1 MSEYI
6 RDTIH
11 ITMES
16 DVIQLNPSE
25 FPSLLSEI
33 TDPPQKLYIR
43 GTLPNPSSKLLC
55 VVGSRRHS
63 PYGKDVCET
72 LIQGLSGH
80 DIVIVSGLALGIDAV
95 AHSAAL
101 KAGLHTIGVPGSGLD
116 DSVLYPRTNRLLARD
131 ILTSG
136 GTLLSEFEP
145 MFKATPY
152 SFPQRNRIMAG
163 MSHATLVIEA
173 GEKSG
178 TLITARLAMEYN
190 RDVLTVPGSIFSGLS
205 YGPHMLIK
213 NGATPITESGDIL
226 EAFGIK
232 STDEHSN
239 LDTHKNL
246 GENEKKVLQFLEHPM
261 LRDELL
267 SALKLPI
274 KDAHILLSSM
284 ELKGLIV
291 ERLGEIRRM

>member
-1 MSEYI
+1 MYEYI

-16 DVIQLNPSE
+16 DVIQLNPSQ
-25 FPSLLSEI
+25 FPALLSEI
-33 TDPPQKLYIR
+33 TDPPPKLYVR
-43 GTLPNPSSKLLC
+43 GTLPDPSSKLLC

-63 PYGKDVCET
+63 PYGKDVCER
-72 LIQGLSGH
+72 LIQGLSGNN
-80 DIVIVSGLALGIDAV
+80 IVIVSGLALGIDAI
-95 AHSAAL
+95 AHEAAL
-101 KAGLHTIGVPGSGLD
+101 RANLKTIAVPGSGLD
-116 DSVLYPRTNRLLARD
+116 DSVLYPRTNKHLAKR
-131 ILTSG
+131 ILETEG
-136 GTLLSEFEP
+136 ALISEFEP

-152 SFPQRNRIMAG
+152 SFPSRNRIMAG

-226 EAFGIK
+226 DAFGIK
-232 STDEHSN
+232 RNDEVSV
-239 LDTHKNL
+239 DIVEKNL

-261 LRDELL
+261 SRDELL
-267 SALKLPI
+267 SALTLPI
-274 KDAHILLSSM
+274 KDVHILLSSM
-284 ELKGLIV
+284 ELRGLIV
-291 ERLGEIRRM
+291 ERLGEIRRV